1 MCVRTNEHI
10 PSLLRNVSWY
20 VCSDIINTQYAFIF
34 NYVPIYKNNLKYL
47 GSKYAS
53 YFQLKQIPLN
63 ANETLHESYLMSG
76 GRKIL
81 LSNIMLL
88 SFD

>member
-10 PSLLRNVSWY
+10 PSPLRNVSWY

-53 YFQLKQIPLN
+53 YFQ
-63 ANETLHESYLMSG
+63 
-76 GRKIL
+76 
-81 LSNIMLL
+81 
-88 SFD
+88 